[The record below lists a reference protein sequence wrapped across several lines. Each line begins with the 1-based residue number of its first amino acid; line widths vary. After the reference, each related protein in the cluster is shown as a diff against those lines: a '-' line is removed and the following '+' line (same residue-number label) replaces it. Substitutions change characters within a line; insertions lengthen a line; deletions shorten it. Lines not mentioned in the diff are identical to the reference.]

1 MLDVSCGWEIIWKM
15 LYIWLSAPPHFDHKT
30 TRCNHAVAPLRSS
43 FLMAFFLTGAKHK
56 PAVQVKKSE
65 RTKTNTIFNSIGME
79 GRGFFF
85 VNFESYARCVEMPS
99 MCWFK
104 VGSLQYNFSREP
116 KANVSGLAGDCLLWQ
131 SNRLSLQRWLAHIR
145 GDRVTSPHG
154 QYIYCLNFWSW
165 TLLRTGCN
173 CSYRDSSTLIC
184 CWHELMINYCGT
196 VVCMA
201 KFHNSLSPGW
211 SCQ

>member
-1 MLDVSCGWEIIWKM
+1 M
-15 LYIWLSAPPHFDHKT
+15 T
-30 TRCNHAVAPLRSS
+30 TGRIN
-43 FLMAFFLTGAKHK
+43 
-56 PAVQVKKSE
+56 QVCTSP
-65 RTKTNTIFNSIGME
+65 NSRRRE
-79 GRGFFF
+79 SGR
-85 VNFESYARCVEMPS
+85 NPNSR
-99 MCWFK
+99 
-104 VGSLQYNFSREP
+104 SREP

-165 TLLRTGCN
+165 TLLRTCCN

-201 KFHNSLSPGW
+201 KFHNSLSPG
-211 SCQ
+211 